1 MSRVQIEGETGMIEN
16 QMERMESEMEATL
29 YRVI

>member
-1 MSRVQIEGETGMIEN
+1 MFRVQIEGYTGIIEN
-16 QMERMESEMEATL
+16 QMERMETEMEATL